1 VSTRILG
8 LVVLMLGFAAA
19 AYMFER
25 DAQTAGPTSQLA
37 QQAESQARAE
47 VAAVNLQAAVPMLE
61 AQRAATGTY
70 AGARLTPD
78 FGVALVRAD
87 SRSYCLQGGVSPS
100 VEHLTG
106 PNGAPEPG
114 PCP

>member
-1 VSTRILG
+1 VGTRVLG
-8 LVVLMLGFAAA
+8 LVVLLLGLAVAV
-19 AYMFER
+19 YMFER

-47 VAAVNLQAAVPMLE
+47 VAAVNFQAAVPLLE

-70 AGARLTPD
+70 AGARLSPD
-78 FGVALVRAD
+78 FGVALARAD
-87 SRSYCLQGGVSPS
+87 ATSFCLQGSVAPS
-100 VEHLTG
+100 VEHLAG
-106 PNGAPEPG
+106 PNGTPEPG